1 MEHQE
6 HREWNKKEDEI
17 KKLHNEKLYLLQ
29 SALIER
35 EKEVEDKNAKRIE
48 EIK

>member
-1 MEHQE
+1 MHLTYSHSSLLPQ
-6 HREWNKKEDEI
+6 KK
-17 KKLHNEKLYLLQ
+17 KRLHNEKLYLLQ